1 MEGRLI
7 GTVISGRGRGTLV
20 EARYAIDVPLEKN
33 RKFQDELKKKKGP
46 GYTRRKLIAM
56 NVDGWG
62 NLGCDKRN
70 DWGSRGGSG
79 IYPARLPVAGTEAVY
94 YSTKSGDTLWSI
106 SDHLYGDAFAWPV
119 LLRANRNIG
128 RNPNFIRPN
137 MRIIVPG
144 TRTPETKIYTLRDD
158 VVANGYIYVY
168 ELYRDLGLE
177 SAETFLQAAIRR
189 DREVLE
195 RFPKLDMP

>member
-1 MEGRLI
+1 
-7 GTVISGRGRGTLV
+7 
-20 EARYAIDVPLEKN
+20 
-33 RKFQDELKKKKGP
+33 
-46 GYTRRKLIAM
+46 
-56 NVDGWG
+56 
-62 NLGCDKRN
+62 
-70 DWGSRGGSG
+70 
-79 IYPARLPVAGTEAVY
+79 
-94 YSTKSGDTLWSI
+94 
-106 SDHLYGDAFAWPV
+106 
-119 LLRANRNIG
+119 
-128 RNPNFIRPN
+128 